1 MFCDLHSWRINLNL
15 NTEDNN
21 KLYEILVECS
31 SITDITYLLN
41 TKTTMSVIEKF
52 VFDLAMY
59 HFKRLNIEYDDNKYI
74 EFWFKNDKKNSKNLH
89 IDCDEYARNIN
100 KDKPYD
106 VPFLSCLTYF
116 NNNDIS
122 PTIMTN
128 IDKEHYHNKDLE
140 NGEIVLS
147 FPKKMKHICFNG
159 GKYYHGNIN
168 ISNSNNPDRKLLVL
182 NLWDKRPSHV
192 PYFDYNTFYFKYSME
207 YYKPLPQIKYD
218 NYNSIV
224 AFTEFNKIDVC
235 EITRDFLPCDFFKE
249 LLYEKYNQNIF
260 NKINDI
266 VCNNSLNDI
275 VYFKKRNNETNVT
288 KPQNNLINLELPKF
302 IQRFIFKEYFKS
314 DVCNWII
321 DESESYAKNN
331 GGWTTN
337 RHKNYPT
344 TDLPAENIK
353 NVFSFI
359 LKTFELEIIK
369 KIKKSYCLSENIMFN
384 IQDIFI
390 VKYEVGRQ
398 DHLEMHTDGS
408 SITVNILLSDPAN
421 FVGGGTYF
429 EDDITVTLEQ
439 GDMIMHSGKTRHS
452 GLKITEGKR
461 YLLVFFIEI
470 QDEK

>member
-1 MFCDLHSWRINLNL
+1 MFCDLQSWRINQNL
-15 NTEDNN
+15 NNDDNDT
-21 KLYEILVECS
+21 LYGILLECS
-31 SITDITYLLN
+31 KMTDITYLLN
-41 TKTTMSVIEKF
+41 TKTTNMSIIEKF
-52 VFDLAMY
+52 VYDLAMY
-59 HFKRLNIEYDDNKYI
+59 HFKRLNIQYDDNKYI

-116 NNNDIS
+116 TDNDIS
-122 PTIMTN
+122 PTIITN
-128 IDKEHYHNKDLE
+128 IDKEHHNTKDLDH
-140 NGEIVLS
+140 GEIVMS

-159 GKYYHGNIN
+159 GKYYHGSMN
-168 ISNSNNPDRKLLVL
+168 ISNTNNQERNLLVL

-192 PYFDYNTFYFKYSME
+192 PYFDYNTFFFKYSME
-207 YYKPLPQIKYD
+207 YYKPIRKIKYD

-224 AFTEFNKIDVC
+224 AFTEFNKIAVG
-235 EITRDFLPCDFFKE
+235 EITKDFWPCDFFEK
-249 LLYEKYNQNIF
+249 LLYESYNPEIF
-260 NKINDI
+260 NKMNEILSKNRLDDI
-266 VCNNSLNDI
+266 I
-275 VYFKKRNNETNVT
+275 YFKNSNKIENVV
-288 KPQNNLINLELPKF
+288 KPPNNLIDLDLPKF

-321 DESESYAKNN
+321 KESESYAKNN

-337 RHKNYPT
+337 RHINYPT

-353 NVFSFI
+353 NIFSFI
-359 LKTFELEIIK
+359 LTTFELEIMN
-369 KIKKSYCLSENIMFN
+369 KIKKSYCLNENITFN
-384 IQDIFI
+384 IRDIFI
-390 VKYEVGRQ
+390 VKYEVGYQ

-408 SITVNILLSDPAN
+408 SITVNILLSDPTN

-429 EDDITVTLEQ
+429 EDGITVTLEQ

-470 QDEK
+470 RE